1 MIFSISVPVYG
12 HAEFLPHTLKS
23 IRCQPVEVELAV
35 LDATPDDSVQRVL
48 STYTDMI
55 DSAVPPAG

>member
-12 HAEFLPHTLKS
+12 HAEFLPHILES
-23 IRCQPVEVELAV
+23 IRCQPVEAELAV

-55 DSAVPPAG
+55 E